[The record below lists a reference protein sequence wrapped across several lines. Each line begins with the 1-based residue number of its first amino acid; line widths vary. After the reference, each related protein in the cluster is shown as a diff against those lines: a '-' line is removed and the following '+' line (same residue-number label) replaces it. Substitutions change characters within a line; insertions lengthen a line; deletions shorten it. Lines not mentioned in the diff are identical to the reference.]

1 MTERITERE
10 KRTNAAMIFVA
21 GAVCGIALAV
31 CVFMAFAASGAFANA
46 DGSMKGGKPL
56 SVSENIRGRDDPV
69 PDIVFPPEGED
80 NFEMHYSEVSYSA
93 ETGTLDYLLYVSCDA
108 VGKTELTGI
117 SCVLYKGSVF
127 KRTFLITDGVV
138 PGEDKW
144 QYAERKFDGRLE
156 NIDDDFDTVMFVLT
170 WKSESGNEYGTY
182 TVVRRSLDR

>member
-1 MTERITERE
+1 MTERITKKE
-10 KRTNAAMIFVA
+10 KRTDAAMIFVA

-31 CVFMAFAASGAFANA
+31 CVFMAFAVSGAFANA
-46 DGSMKGGKPL
+46 DGSLQSGKPF
-56 SVSENIRGRDDPV
+56 SAPENVSGEDDPV

-80 NFEMHYSEVSYSA
+80 KFELYYREVSYSA
-93 ETGTLDYLLYVSCDA
+93 ENRALDYLLYVSCDA

-117 SCVLYKGSVF
+117 SCVLYKGNVF
-127 KRTFLITDGVV
+127 RRTFLITDGVV

-170 WKSESGNEYGTY
+170 WRSESGSEYGTY
-182 TVVRRSLDR
+182 TVVRRSPDR